1 MRVVIV
7 GRDSE
12 LIEPLAELL
21 TRESFDAVVVENIA
35 GVQSC
40 LKRGGLHFLVAEPSL
55 LVDHNLGREVL
66 KRCPMAR
73 LVGLAAQPSLLGMV
87 DGLTDYFPRSPEYFE
102 QVVETLAVER
112 RRLLRWQRLL
122 LSESALEAPAQLL
135 PVTEEDDSQSP
146 MDRSVESISP
156 VAEYEG

>member
-7 GRDSE
+7 GRDSAV
-12 LIEPLAELL
+12 IGPLVDLL
-21 TRESFDAVVVENIA
+21 TRENFDAVLVENIA

-55 LVDHNLGREVL
+55 LLEHNLGREVL

-73 LVGLAAQPSLLGMV
+73 LLALAANPSLLGLV
-87 DGLTDYFPRSPEYFE
+87 EALAGGLTDYFPRSSEYFD
-102 QVVETLAVER
+102 QVVDTLVIER

-122 LSESALEAPAQLL
+122 LS
-135 PVTEEDDSQSP
+135 
-146 MDRSVESISP
+146 
-156 VAEYEG
+156 